1 MWSCPFLTQRG
12 HSAVE
17 AETFDQFIGT
27 TKGKLLEAIAETERH
42 ARLYVGI
49 RSPIPSDTGFLPTY
63 NRAIAIN
70 HFTLPPTGVG
80 RRQMKVATKGMVGL
94 AALIASGL
102 TIAQFIPAL
111 PAATEQNFFQ
121 TNTTDDDFDALR
133 QRARAALQTLIEKQ
147 QFNERQQSGAATER
161 ML

>member
-1 MWSCPFLTQRG
+1 MTAPDQCCSSVRKFLPRRRPHMTQRG

-42 ARLYVGI
+42 ATLYVGI

-70 HFTLPPTGVG
+70 HFTLPTNRNRETANESRDKGHGWPG
-80 RRQMKVATKGMVGL
+80 RSDRIRAHHCSIHSGL
-94 AALIASGL
+94 AGCDR
-102 TIAQFIPAL
+102 TEFL
-111 PAATEQNFFQ
+111 PDQH
-121 TNTTDDDFDALR
+121 DGR
-133 QRARAALQTLIEKQ
+133 
-147 QFNERQQSGAATER
+147 
-161 ML
+161 